1 MPLVNYSSSDTDDDN
16 AKAPLSKRRRGNSGD
31 GIAKTK
37 DDAVVTEM
45 PPLPDAF
52 HDLYAST
59 VRQSTV
65 DDPNL
70 HQGRKRQ
77 NPHVVGQWPSHVYVE
92 CMSFFFH
99 FIFIYVFSI
108 FLSLTG
114 CIGNPDP
121 EQHQVLSTLLTAVST
136 ALGDKIQL
144 HQFLTS
150 DLGAALPL
158 HISLSRPIS
167 LATDEKDKF
176 LDQVS
181 SHISLSR
188 VQRFYV
194 KPKRLAWFTSPDSN
208 RTFLVLQVE
217 SDAGT
222 SEETHGKSTNKA
234 GSNPELMSLLKSCNH
249 VVGRLGKPLLYQ
261 RQDASAQGG
270 EFHVSIAW
278 TFDTPTDEEK
288 ASTSVIFEQEEAGQ
302 AISQWRIETSS
313 IKVKI
318 GNVVTSVSLVNGKA
332 GTGLGSR
339 LLLEEGE

>member
-1 MPLVNYSSSDTDDDN
+1 MPLVNYSSSDTDDEN

-31 GIAKTK
+31 GIATTK
-37 DDAVVTEM
+37 DDAIVTEM

-77 NPHVVGQWPSHVYVE
+77 NPHVIGQWPSHVYVE
-92 CMSFFFH
+92 W
-99 FIFIYVFSI
+99 
-108 FLSLTG
+108 
-114 CIGNPDP
+114 NPDP
-121 EQHQVLSTLLTAVST
+121 EQHQVLSNLLTAVST

-217 SDAGT
+217 SDTGT
-222 SEETHGKSTNKA
+222 SEGTPSKNTTKA
-234 GSNPELMSLLKSCNH
+234 GSNPELMGLLKSCNR
-249 VVGRLGKPLLYQ
+249 VAGRLGKPLLYQ
-261 RQDASAQGG
+261 RQDASAQGS

-288 ASTSVIFEQEEAGQ
+288 ARASVTFEQEEAGQ
-302 AISQWRIETSS
+302 ATSQWRIETSS
-313 IKVKI
+313 VKVKI
-318 GNVVTSVSLVNGKA
+318 GNVVSSVSLVNGRA